1 MPSTGFLISRQWIG
15 ALQEADCVTH
25 NAAGSGVEPGRMP
38 FRGYSGSAALLLSE
52 LTRRPVRAA
61 LLEVS
66 RDRWPVDASDGV
78 SDGIA
83 VAAFIVGGLVVV
95 ARKRAR
101 PAHPVGS
108 RADTIEQSGETVRLV
123 EVQIVKA
130 YDLCV
135 RPEQWGCICMRRRT
149 CE

>member
-1 MPSTGFLISRQWIG
+1 MPSTGFLIPRQGIG

-25 NAAGSGVEPGRMP
+25 NAAGPDVGPGVRL
-38 FRGYSGSAALLLSE
+38 FDVIYSGSVTLLLSE
-52 LTRRPVRAA
+52 LTRCPVRAA

-66 RDRWPVDASDGV
+66 RYRRPVDASDRV
-78 SDGIA
+78 SDRIA

-101 PAHPVGS
+101 SAHPVGS

-123 EVQIVKA
+123 EV
-130 YDLCV
+130 
-135 RPEQWGCICMRRRT
+135 
-149 CE
+149 